1 MEVVIILAGGL
12 LITGFLFSPILNEIK
27 KMNLNVR
34 LSALATDYIQN
45 NRGKLSIANYV
56 DTLLTK
62 LATSENINAFIN
74 ELNQL
79 NNFDTY
85 YVEEKNDINKNP

>member
-1 MEVVIILAGGL
+1 
-12 LITGFLFSPILNEIK
+12 
-27 KMNLNVR
+27 MNLNVR
-34 LSALATDYIQN
+34 LSVEATDYIQS

-74 ELNQL
+74 ELNNL
-79 NNFDTY
+79 NKLDTY
-85 YVEEKNDINKNP
+85 DVEEKNDINKNP

>member
-1 MEVVIILAGGL
+1 
-12 LITGFLFSPILNEIK
+12 
-27 KMNLNVR
+27 MNLNVR
-34 LSALATDYIQN
+34 LSVEATDYIQS

-74 ELNQL
+74 ELNNL
-79 NNFDTY
+79 NKFDAY
-85 YVEEKNDINKNP
+85 DVEGKNDSNKNP

>member
-1 MEVVIILAGGL
+1 
-12 LITGFLFSPILNEIK
+12 
-27 KMNLNVR
+27 MNLNVR
-34 LSALATDYIQN
+34 LSVEATDYIQS

-85 YVEEKNDINKNP
+85 DVEEKNDINKNP